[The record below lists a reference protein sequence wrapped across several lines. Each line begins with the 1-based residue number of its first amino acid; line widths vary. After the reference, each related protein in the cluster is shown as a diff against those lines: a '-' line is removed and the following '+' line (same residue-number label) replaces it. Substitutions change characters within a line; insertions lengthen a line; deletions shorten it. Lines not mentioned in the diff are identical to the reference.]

1 MLAKGVKTIIVGD
14 EAHSLNALS
23 SFISLYGI
31 KCDVQLMNDAQ
42 SQWPPVPPGAYDF
55 LVLDLFEL
63 TPAGLD
69 LVLCLRETQNRKPI
83 IIVTNNSTR
92 KDTAALARNH
102 AVHLL
107 SKPLDVTE
115 FLRAMESAL
124 EKI

>member
-1 MLAKGVKTIIVGD
+1 MLAKGVKTIIVSD
-14 EAHSLNALS
+14 EANSLSALS
-23 SFISLYGI
+23 SFISLYGVQ
-31 KCDVQLMNDAQ
+31 CDVQLMNGSLA
-42 SQWPPVPPGAYDF
+42 QWPSVKPQDYDF

-69 LVLCLRETQNRKPI
+69 LVLCLRGERDCKPI

-107 SKPLDVTE
+107 SKPLDVSE
-115 FLRAMESAL
+115 LLRAMESAL
-124 EKI
+124 EKV